1 MIWTLV
7 VFFIAFLVLRKYAFG
22 PLAAL
27 VEKRRTIVREN
38 LEAAEHSREEAEQ
51 LLEEYKQQ
59 LAQARREAGEIVER
73 ARRTGAELERQ
84 MREEATAQRERD
96 VAAAKAAI
104 AAETRQAIDQIKN
117 QVADLTLLA
126 TEKVVGRALDEAEG
140 RRLVEEALAEVDFT
154 AARRGVATMAQARG
168 RTGLRHGA
176 GRGGAGRRPPARG
189 RARPGRDRRRRV
201 REPRALRRPLQPGVP
216 ARRQEADPRADE
228 RRAPTRS
235 CATRCSCSSTTS
247 AWTRWPTSSTS
258 CTRPTG
264 ARAGSS
270 SSS

>member
-1 MIWTLV
+1 MIGAFVFAAEKADNSSDLVKPFPGLMIWTLV

-38 LEAAEHSREEAEQ
+38 LEAAEHSREEAER

-73 ARRTGAELERQ
+73 ARRTGSELERQ

-117 QVADLTLLA
+117 QVAELTMLA
-126 TEKVVGRALDEAEG
+126 TEKVVGRALDEDEG
-140 RRLVEEALAEVDFT
+140 RRLVEEALAEVDFS
-154 AARRGVATMAQARG
+154 AARGGVAGWQT
-168 RTGLRHGA
+168 LREDGST
-176 GRGGAGRRPPARG
+176 GRRWRKP
-189 RARPGRDRRRRV
+189 RRTQVACMRSHATWRR
-201 REPRALRRPLQPGVP
+201 
-216 ARRQEADPRADE
+216 
-228 RRAPTRS
+228 S
-235 CATRCSCSSTTS
+235 AT
-247 AWTRWPTSSTS
+247 P
-258 CTRPTG
+258 
-264 ARAGSS
+264 
-270 SSS
+270 

>member
-1 MIWTLV
+1 MIGALVIAAAKADNSSDLVKPFPGLMIWTLV

-38 LEAAEHSREEAEQ
+38 LEASERSREEAEK
-51 LLEEYKQQ
+51 LLDEYKQQ

-104 AAETRQAIDQIKN
+104 AAETRQAMDQIKN

-140 RRLVEEALAEVDFT
+140 RRLVEEALSEVDFS
-154 AARRGVATMAQARG
+154 AARGGVARWRRQREDGSTAR
-168 RTGLRHGA
+168 RWRSP
-176 GRGGAGRRPPARG
+176 RRPPAACTRS
-189 RARPGRDRRRRV
+189 RATWPRSAPPW
-201 REPRALRRPLQPGVP
+201 PRAAISP
-216 ARRQEADPRADE
+216 AR
-228 RRAPTRS
+228 
-235 CATRCSCSSTTS
+235 SSTPLS
-247 AWTRWPTSSTS
+247 PMPPRSRSS
-258 CTRPTG
+258 R
-264 ARAGSS
+264 R
-270 SSS
+270 